1 MTFFGRLLRIRDHLT
16 ELLLLRIRLRVGG
29 DRGNLPQPEG
39 CRIAQPSFS
48 IQGNLRMNNPY
59 QSPQSRVADVV
70 DGDIEAIA
78 GGQKL
83 VIYAIL
89 VYFLAVASQAAIG
102 QLGLLI
108 GLVSLGL
115 SIAGIIKLRAGMKF
129 STVTQIICVVLM
141 FVPLVGLLMLLVL
154 NSKATKRLQAAG
166 YRVGLLGAS
175 K

>member
-1 MTFFGRLLRIRDHLT
+1 
-16 ELLLLRIRLRVGG
+16 
-29 DRGNLPQPEG
+29 
-39 CRIAQPSFS
+39 
-48 IQGNLRMNNPY
+48 MNNPY
-59 QSPQSRVADVV
+59 QSPQSRVADTV

-89 VYFLAVASQAAIG
+89 VYFVAVLSQFVIG

-108 GLVSLGL
+108 ALVSLGL
-115 SIAGIIKLRAGMKF
+115 AIAGIIKLSAGMKF
-129 STVTQIICVVLM
+129 STGTQILCVVLM

-154 NSKATKRLQAAG
+154 NSKATTRLQAAG